1 MSFKSQI
8 ITDAQAVFLNL
19 NEIGEAITY
28 TPLGGSVVTITA
40 AIEREPHRPM
50 KWDDGTG
57 ETVEA
62 DVYISNDS
70 IRGIPE
76 PSPRDKVAFGGANY
90 YVKEIT
96 GLTLDA
102 MWKLKVARVD
112 VNEHG
117 AVRSPR

>member
-50 KWDDGTG
+50 KW
-57 ETVEA
+57 A
-62 DVYISNDS
+62 AS
-70 IRGIPE
+70 R
-76 PSPRDKVAFGGANY
+76 
-90 YVKEIT
+90 
-96 GLTLDA
+96 
-102 MWKLKVARVD
+102 
-112 VNEHG
+112 
-117 AVRSPR
+117 